1 MGGKAKKPDPVPVSE
16 GEKIQASLAK
26 QQIDYYRA
34 TYAPLERRMADEANQ
49 DFSSRFSAQAG
60 TAGMRQMT
68 DDLKTMALS
77 SAPVDSADL
86 SAGISDAR
94 VEAFAQG
101 RRERDDARLDA
112 LGVGLGMTAA
122 ASRSLT
128 DAGRIQTNAAIEAV
142 QAKMA
147 KQQAKG
153 SVKQAA
159 VGALAAIGSAYG
171 MNKFM
176 QAKNT
181 ASQAAGGA
189 SSSPT
194 SLTSVQ
200 QQLVASR
207 GKPIW

>member
-1 MGGKAKKPDPVPVSE
+1 MSSKAKKPDPVPVSE

-26 QQIDYYRA
+26 QQIGYYRA
-34 TYAPLERRMADEANQ
+34 TYAPLEKRMANEANQ
-49 DFSSRFSAQAG
+49 DFSSRFSAQVG

-68 DDLKTMALS
+68 DGLKSMALG

-94 VEAFAQG
+94 VDAFAQG

-112 LGVGLGMTAA
+112 LGVGLGMTADT
-122 ASRSLT
+122 SKSLT
-128 DAGRIQTNAAIEAV
+128 DAGRIQTNAAIESV

-147 KQQAKG
+147 KQQAKD

-159 VGALAAIGSAYG
+159 IGALASIGSAYG

-176 QAKNT
+176 QAKN
-181 ASQAAGGA
+181 AAPQAAGGA
-189 SSSPT
+189 QSSPT
-194 SLTSVQ
+194 SLSSVQ